1 MRKIIFLIILFLIA
15 EIHTKAQDISKLFN
29 QVDNSVVTIQVIE
42 SKTVGEGKTDKVSY
56 GALGTGV
63 LINKEGK
70 ILTAAHVVNNADQIM
85 VIFKDGQTLQA
96 KVESLSRKADIAVIK
111 TQGIINNPQI
121 AKLGNSD
128 ETKIG
133 DKIII
138 IGNPMG
144 LYHSLSVGYIS
155 RKETSIQ
162 STSALK
168 SMEIFQTDA
177 AINTGNSGGP
187 MFNLNGEV
195 IGIVSSILSRSGGF
209 EGIGF
214 VATINIIKD
223 LLLDNSNNWIGVDAF
238 YLHGKIAFAFNI
250 AQGGGVLIE
259 NVSKNSPAYYM
270 GLKGGN
276 LISVI
281 NKQEVVIGGDI
292 VLAID
297 NYKFDTPKNTE
308 KAINYLNTLEKGTN
322 YTLKI
327 LRAGEIIELK
337 WIIKGTSENN

>member
-1 MRKIIFLIILFLIA
+1 MKKIIFILIA
-15 EIHTKAQDISKLFN
+15 SISISTIKSQDISKLFE
-29 QVDNSVVTIQVIE
+29 QVDNSVVTIQIVE
-42 SKTVGEGKTDKVSY
+42 SKTIGEGKNDKVSY

-63 LINKEGK
+63 LINENGT
-70 ILTAAHVVNNADQIM
+70 ILTAAHVVNNADIIM
-85 VIFKDGQTLQA
+85 VVFKDGQTLKA
-96 KVESLSRKADIAVIK
+96 KVESLSKKADIAVIK
-111 TQGIINNPQI
+111 TQGIIKNPQP
-121 AKLGNSD
+121 AKMGNSD
-128 ETKIG
+128 ETNIG

-155 RKETSIQ
+155 RKETFEQ

-195 IGIVSSILSRSGGF
+195 VGIVSSILSRSGGF

-214 VATINIIKD
+214 VATINIIKE
-223 LLLDNSNNWIGVDAF
+223 LLLDNTNNWIGVDAY
-238 YLHGKIAFAFNI
+238 YLQDKMAFAFNI

-259 NVSKNSPAYYM
+259 NVAKDSPAYYM

-276 LISVI
+276 IISTI
-281 NKQEVVIGGDI
+281 NDKQIVIGGDI

-297 NYKFDTPKNTE
+297 NYKFDTPENTE
-308 KAINYLNTLEKGTN
+308 KAVNYLNTLKKGTN
-322 YTLKI
+322 YTVKI
-327 LRAGEIIELK
+327 LRAGEEMDLK
-337 WIIKGTSENN
+337 WIIK